1 MIKNPYKFELAVKQ
15 NKFNGL
21 WMIFVEG
28 IVIETSQTEQEAWD
42 WIERTW
48 APFPKDSLKE
58 IESMLIKELSD
69 FSTLLKQRFK
79 DDEYFLYA
87 RMFQRMA
94 KLAEAGVR
102 ISLLA
107 RTDK

>member
-1 MIKNPYKFELAVKQ
+1 
-15 NKFNGL
+15 
-21 WMIFVEG
+21 
-28 IVIETSQTEQEAWD
+28 
-42 WIERTW
+42 
-48 APFPKDSLKE
+48 
-58 IESMLIKELSD
+58 MLIKELSD